1 MSDDAQFK
9 VWLENSAG
17 ECFPIA
23 GTCTLGRAPTNQIVL
38 ADQRASRQHAVIRA
52 QGPDQ
57 HWLAD
62 LGSRHGTVLNGRR
75 ISQPTLILDG
85 DRIGIGAG
93 TFTFHQPILVSAAT
107 VADPG
112 LDTAGTDLGLDPCWL
127 LLADIE
133 DATRLLATFP
143 AEDIPALTGDW
154 LAGCQQVI
162 EESGGQIT
170 QVLEDGFLACWPA
183 PADSELQVARAV
195 AALKG
200 WQSASELPFRI
211 VLHYGT
217 VYRGGAGATPGEGN
231 LSGREVN
238 FIFHM
243 EKLAGQLRE
252 PRLLS
257 EAAASLLAGQLELT
271 AAGRHPLP
279 GYEGEF
285 GFAKF

>member
-1 MSDDAQFK
+1 MSDDAEFK

-17 ECFPIA
+17 EQFPIVGA
-23 GTCTLGRAPTNQIVL
+23 CALGRAPTNQIVL
-38 ADQRASRQHAVIRA
+38 ADQRASRQHAVIRPTA
-52 QGPDQ
+52 SDQ
-57 HWLAD
+57 YWLVD
-62 LGSRHGTVLNGRR
+62 LGSRHGTLLNGRR

-85 DRIGIGAG
+85 DGIGIGSG
-93 TFTFHQPILVSAAT
+93 TFTFHQPVCVTPAT
-107 VADPG
+107 VANPG
-112 LDTAGTDLGLDPCWL
+112 LDAAGTDLGLDPGWL

-133 DATRLLATFP
+133 DATRVLATFP
-143 AEDIPALTGDW
+143 SEDIPTVTGDW

-183 PADSELQVARAV
+183 QADSDQQVAWAV
-195 AALKG
+195 EALKG
-200 WQSASELPFRI
+200 WQGASELPFRI

-217 VYRGGAGATPGEGN
+217 VYRGGAGTAPGGGN

-238 FIFHM
+238 FVFHM
-243 EKLAGQLRE
+243 EKLADQLRE

-257 EAAASLLAGQLELT
+257 EAAARLLAGQLELT
-271 AAGRHPLP
+271 EAGRHPLP